1 MSTLKPSLDP
11 AFQQV
16 LNALTDSQ
24 AEWLAEYLLPLS
36 DLEGEEAE
44 AFTAIW
50 PRIHPDRKLVLLEA
64 MEQNADENF
73 LLDFE
78 HVCRLAIS
86 DHDPQVRF
94 LGVRALNLYEPV
106 DLIDTFRT
114 MLAEDPDENVR
125 AVCALALGH
134 FVYLGEIEEIPRET
148 YQQILE
154 SLLTAAQGS
163 DTREVRRRALEAL
176 GFAGHP
182 EVNRLIEDA
191 YQTGERDWLASAIFA
206 MGRSYDARW
215 HNQVMEM
222 LNHHMPDIR
231 FEAARA
237 AGELEITSARPRLIE
252 LLDDSDSNVRMAAAW
267 SLSQI
272 GGQGVLAALETLQ
285 SQALP
290 ENELTLLDEAI
301 SNLLFNEGIG
311 MFDLMEIDELD
322 FDLDDEN
329 EPG

>member
-1 MSTLKPSLDP
+1 MRAMKSSLDP

-16 LNALTDSQ
+16 LDALTDTQ

-50 PRIHPDRKLVLLEA
+50 PQIHPDRKLALLEA

-73 LLDFE
+73 LLDYE
-78 HVCRLAIS
+78 HVCRLAITDS
-86 DHDPQVRF
+86 DPQVRF

-134 FVYLGEIEEIPRET
+134 FVYLGEIEEIPEAT
-148 YQQILE
+148 YQQVYD

-176 GFAGHP
+176 GFANCP
-182 EVNRLIEDA
+182 EVNQLIQDA
-191 YQTGERDWLASAIFA
+191 YQTGESDWLASAIFA
-206 MGRSYDARW
+206 MGRSYNSRW

-222 LNHHMPDIR
+222 LDHRLPDIR

-237 AGELEITSARPRLIE
+237 AGELEIHAARPRLIE
-252 LLDDSDSNVRMAAAW
+252 LLDDSDTHVRMAAAW

-272 GGQGVLAALETLQ
+272 GGQGVLEALEDLQ
-285 SQALP
+285 SQPLN
-290 ENELTLLDEAI
+290 ENELALLDEAI

-311 MFDLMEIDELD
+311 MFDLLEIDEPE
-322 FDLDDEN
+322 FEIDDEDKRV
-329 EPG
+329 